1 MSSITIACLTFAC
14 IFGGVLAGLLLR
26 RLLPNHHVE
35 GDSRDIIK
43 LGAGFV
49 ATMAALVLGLLV
61 SSAKNS
67 FDSLNE
73 GFKQASVKLLL
84 LDRTLKQFGPET
96 KPLRDLL
103 HRQATHAF
111 HLIWPAQGSALDNAN
126 AIENNQELEKLQV
139 LIRLL
144 PATTDTQRALQAQAL
159 SISTDML
166 QSRWLMIEQTQNSLP
181 PVFFIVVV
189 FWLTMLH
196 ISFGLMAPKNP
207 TVLVVLFIS
216 SFSIAS
222 ALFLINEMNNP
233 LDGVI
238 RLTPAPMQKALEHL
252 GK

>member
-1 MSSITIACLTFAC
+1 MSSIAIASLTFAC
-14 IFGGVLAGLLLR
+14 IFGGVLVGLILR
-26 RLLPNHHVE
+26 RLLPGHHVE

-96 KPLRDLL
+96 RPLREQL
-103 HRQATHAF
+103 HRQATQIVQ
-111 HLIWPAQGSALDNAN
+111 LLWPAQGSALDNAS
-126 AIENNQELEKLQV
+126 AIENNQELEKVQI

-144 PATTDTQRALQAQAL
+144 PANTETQRALQAQAL
-159 SISTDML
+159 SISSDMM

-181 PVFFIVVV
+181 PVFFMVVV

-196 ISFGLMAPKNP
+196 ISFGLLAPKNP
-207 TVLVVLFIS
+207 TVVVVLLIS
-216 SFSIAS
+216 SFSIAA

-238 RLTPAPMQKALEHL
+238 RLSSAPMHKALEHL